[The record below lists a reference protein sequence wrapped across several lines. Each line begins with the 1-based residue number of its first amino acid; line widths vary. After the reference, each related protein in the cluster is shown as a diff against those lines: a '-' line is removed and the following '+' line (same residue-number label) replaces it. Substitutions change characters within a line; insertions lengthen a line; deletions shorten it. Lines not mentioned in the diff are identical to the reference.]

1 MLVAVEV
8 LGLELQP
15 PWTLV
20 WPWAVGL
27 SVGVGGV
34 VAVGLGVGVCAKV
47 AVAVV
52 VDRVW
57 LHPKPITPRDRTRP
71 TINHRDIP
79 RSRSV
84 VRPSLAV
91 LLTACQRE
99 VYYR

>member
-1 MLVAVEV
+1 MAL
-8 LGLELQP
+8 
-15 PWTLV
+15 
-20 WPWAVGL
+20 AVGL

-34 VAVGLGVGVCAKV
+34 VAVGLGVGVCARV
-47 AVAVV
+47 AVA

-71 TINHRDIP
+71 TINHRDIS

-84 VRPSLAV
+84 VRPSLDV
-91 LLTACQRE
+91 LLTAFQRG